1 MHVEGVYDPYIQYF
15 TIASFLSSAVYVQ
28 VIFRYIISKGIVEI
42 IHTIISFFFQTIFTT
57 LRKTL
62 MLHKRPF
69 C

>member
-15 TIASFLSSAVYVQ
+15 TIASFLSSAVCVQ
-28 VIFRYIISKGIVEI
+28 VICRYIISKGIVEI
-42 IHTIISFFFQTIFTT
+42 IHTIISFFQTIFTT

-62 MLHKRPF
+62 KLHKRPF

>member
-42 IHTIISFFFQTIFTT
+42 IHTIF
-57 LRKTL
+57 K
-62 MLHKRPF
+62 PF
-69 C
+69 LLPYENL

>member
-42 IHTIISFFFQTIFTT
+42 IHTIISILQTIFTT

-62 MLHKRPF
+62 KLHKPPF

>member
-1 MHVEGVYDPYIQYF
+1 MHVEGVYDPYIEYF

-28 VIFRYIISKGIVEI
+28 VIFRYIISKGIIEI
-42 IHTIISFFFQTIFTT
+42 IHTIISLFQTIFTT

-62 MLHKRPF
+62 KLHKRPF

>member
-28 VIFRYIISKGIVEI
+28 VIFRYIICKGIVEI
-42 IHTIISFFFQTIFTT
+42 IHTIISFFQTIFTT

-62 MLHKRPF
+62 KLHKPPF